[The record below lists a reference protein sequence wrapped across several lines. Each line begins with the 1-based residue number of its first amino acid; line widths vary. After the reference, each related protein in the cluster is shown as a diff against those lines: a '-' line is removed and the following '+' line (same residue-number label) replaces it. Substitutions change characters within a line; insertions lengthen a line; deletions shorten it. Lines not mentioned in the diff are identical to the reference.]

1 MNARPPESGF
11 IGEASRLISH
21 VLNWPSGCIIS
32 AQWLEIASFSKRQYC
47 LPNCGVAEQ
56 WIAKMSWT
64 EDRVNT
70 LLRLREEGKTSSQ
83 IAEALGGTTRNA
95 VIGKIFRLGLAKPTK
110 KKPAEDP
117 AEQRSSKRGN
127 SAEKRTGKTGEAE
140 TASPDRSG
148 AETGDGASAESD
160 FARSVE
166 DASHVVGMDETM
178 TLVKQAER
186 DAKKL
191 NLLEL
196 TERTCKWPVGDPSTD
211 DFWFCGLPSKAGKPY
226 CEAHIGL
233 AFQPFTSR
241 RDNRSGVS
249 KT

>member
-1 MNARPPESGF
+1 
-11 IGEASRLISH
+11 
-21 VLNWPSGCIIS
+21 
-32 AQWLEIASFSKRQYC
+32 
-47 LPNCGVAEQ
+47 
-56 WIAKMSWT
+56 MSWT
-64 EDRVNT
+64 EDRVNM

-83 IAEALGGTTRNA
+83 IAEALGDTTRNA

-110 KKPAEDP
+110 KKPAEDS
-117 AEQRSSKRGN
+117 AKDRRSNRGN
-127 SAEKRTGKTGEAE
+127 SAKKGKGTTGEADN
-140 TASPDRSG
+140 ASQDPSG
-148 AETGDGASAESD
+148 GDPSSESD

-191 NLLEL
+191 SLLEL

-241 RDNRSGVS
+241 RDNRSNVS
-249 KT
+249 KN